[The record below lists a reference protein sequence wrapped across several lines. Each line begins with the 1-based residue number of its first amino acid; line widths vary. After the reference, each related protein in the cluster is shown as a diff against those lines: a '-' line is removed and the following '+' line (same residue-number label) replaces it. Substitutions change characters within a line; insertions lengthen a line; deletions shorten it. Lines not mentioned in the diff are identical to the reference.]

1 MKKNLLV
8 FLMVLLMLLSSVIM
22 TTEVSAGFDVT
33 IKKEGADKPG
43 VQLSGAN
50 LKIEKKEGENWT
62 LVRDWTTIGTP
73 DTLALPAGDYRL
85 IETKAPSGYAKA
97 KMIEFRVHEGGSV
110 SYYNGS
116 IWEDLPDK
124 TIVMK
129 DPVAYEV
136 LLSKTGEDGMALAGA
151 QICLSK
157 IDGWTKSWY
166 SGTGPDRY
174 YLVPGEY
181 SFLEVAAPTGYLK
194 TDQVIK
200 FKVDSDG
207 SIHNWHGDKWVP
219 LVGNTLTL
227 ANQPDPDAEYD
238 VTISKVTEY
247 ESNKQLLGVDLR
259 IDIKDDTDPSGWRE
273 VDRWWTAAKP
283 RVVTLKAGNYRLAEM
298 AKPADYAFSE
308 KIEFRVHAGGK
319 VSIGGA
325 EVENATVVIVNKFRT
340 DTEWAV
346 KFKAVDGHTSEM
358 LPGADLRLEKI
369 DGTLIQNWETTD
381 SEKSISLYPGVY
393 KLIETNEPAGYILA
407 EEIEFLVRPD
417 GSMARKS
424 EGVWYPNT
432 NWWPAKPDTVAVQ
445 NIREKYDLD
454 FIKIDAN
461 TNKGL
466 AGAVLRLETSGGTL
480 LAEGT
485 STENPMPVSLPWG
498 AYKLIETAAPTG
510 YKLATEIEFRIDAYG
525 NVEVN
530 DNGVWKANTGSPFND
545 PKRIVIRGTPIPYD
559 IKFSKLASNRS
570 GELKGAELR
579 VEKSDGTLVEK
590 WTSTGTAKIIA
601 LIAGEYKM
609 VETKAPKGYWLAKEI
624 VFRVNADGSVE
635 TRSGDKWVAAKGATV
650 RMMGY
655 SKDAPVETPKTG
667 DTSNLMLYAG
677 ICLLAAAGLASLML
691 WKYLEK
697 ERAKSVE
704 SEESVENEESE

>member
-1 MKKNLLV
+1 M
-8 FLMVLLMLLSSVIM
+8 
-22 TTEVSAGFDVT
+22 
-33 IKKEGADKPG
+33 
-43 VQLSGAN
+43 
-50 LKIEKKEGENWT
+50 
-62 LVRDWTTIGTP
+62 
-73 DTLALPAGDYRL
+73 
-85 IETKAPSGYAKA
+85 
-97 KMIEFRVHEGGSV
+97 
-110 SYYNGS
+110 
-116 IWEDLPDK
+116 
-124 TIVMK
+124 
-129 DPVAYEV
+129 
-136 LLSKTGEDGMALAGA
+136 
-151 QICLSK
+151 
-157 IDGWTKSWY
+157 
-166 SGTGPDRY
+166 
-174 YLVPGEY
+174 
-181 SFLEVAAPTGYLK
+181 
-194 TDQVIK
+194 
-200 FKVDSDG
+200 
-207 SIHNWHGDKWVP
+207 
-219 LVGNTLTL
+219 
-227 ANQPDPDAEYD
+227 
-238 VTISKVTEY
+238 
-247 ESNKQLLGVDLR
+247 
-259 IDIKDDTDPSGWRE
+259 
-273 VDRWWTAAKP
+273 
-283 RVVTLKAGNYRLAEM
+283 
-298 AKPADYAFSE
+298 
-308 KIEFRVHAGGK
+308 
-319 VSIGGA
+319 
-325 EVENATVVIVNKFRT
+325 
-340 DTEWAV
+340 
-346 KFKAVDGHTSEM
+346 
-358 LPGADLRLEKI
+358 
-369 DGTLIQNWETTD
+369 
-381 SEKSISLYPGVY
+381 
-393 KLIETNEPAGYILA
+393 
-407 EEIEFLVRPD
+407 RPD

-655 SKDAPVETPKTG
+655 SKDAPVVTPKTG
-667 DTSNLMLYAG
+667 DTSNLQLYAG
-677 ICLLAAAGLASLML
+677 ISACSGGLASLMFGNIS
-691 WKYLEK
+691 K
-697 ERAKSVE
+697 RKSKKH
-704 SEESVENEESE
+704 